1 MCRSLVNFWYTTSV
15 SVRSRQRRKF
25 VQRHCC
31 VYGSS
36 IKTVHNFRCSSHSTA
51 KPSQA
56 NPEVTFNGQWLTE
69 KISDNTGNL
78 IEIGLTAGGIVTDN
92 HSANVN
98 TFSALK
104 NIQFRMKLLYKAL
117 TKHTYFMG
125 LLILWKTAKI
135 RNLFLSRLYWL
146 DWSI

>member
-1 MCRSLVNFWYTTSV
+1 MYRSIVNFWYTTSI

-25 VQRHCC
+25 VQRNCC
-31 VYGSS
+31 AYGSS
-36 IKTVHNFRCSSHSTA
+36 IQSTCFVVQA
-51 KPSQA
+51 IPQTIQA

-69 KISDNTGNL
+69 KISDNTDNL

-104 NIQFRMKLLYKAL
+104 NIQFRMNLLFKAP
-117 TKHTYFMG
+117 
-125 LLILWKTAKI
+125 AKQ
-135 RNLFLSRLYWL
+135 
-146 DWSI
+146 

>member
-15 SVRSRQRRKF
+15 SVRSRQRRRL
-25 VQRHCC
+25 VQRSCC
-31 VYGSS
+31 VYGSL
-36 IKTVHNFRCSSHSTA
+36 IEIVHTLRWSSHSTA
-51 KPSQA
+51 KSSQ
-56 NPEVTFNGQWLTE
+56 PRSHVYGQWLAK
-69 KISDNTGNL
+69 KISDNIDNL
-78 IEIGLTAGGIVTDN
+78 IEIGLSARGIVTDN